1 MPSERLREEREWL
14 AVRVACIKCG
24 GNELKI
30 VGSNLVK
37 CRKCHQEQSFFL
49 YLNQSDESIV
59 TFPAR

>member
-1 MPSERLREEREWL
+1 MCAGRLGEERQWL

-30 VGSNLVK
+30 MGSNSVM
-37 CRKCHQEQSFFL
+37 CCKCHQEQSFFL
-49 YLNQSDESIV
+49 DLNQSDESIV

>member
-49 YLNQSDESIV
+49 DLNQSDESIV